1 MPQPAHNPL
10 IPDCLRESMDWR
22 HNRLFRIALLLVV
35 TLVALV
41 GIVPYFVSVDSVRSE
56 LAAQIARSTRRK
68 LDVRGDIHVI
78 VLPRPALLLNDVAL
92 TEPDSDKVFARA
104 GRVKVGLALWP
115 LLTRGEALVREL
127 VFDGAMLAAVRRED
141 GSYNFDDLLAQSGD
155 DRLQFGVEHLR
166 FKSANLRLY
175 DEFLGNNLW
184 LSGLDA
190 RFENLADP
198 KTGHLELSGALI
210 VGKDGK
216 PEDWRGR
223 LSGSAA
229 MRYSAS
235 DRRLLVADLDVKL
248 QQEGASSDALRV
260 ANASLSVT
268 GNLVYGWRPLRLTGG
283 ELKLAGEMQRA
294 DQKWKTDIDL
304 PEIRFK
310 ESHLDLGRL
319 KLQAAMQSPA
329 GGFSVQA
336 QVPALAGARHGV
348 LRADTAQIEVKLTS
362 PEQNL
367 ALNFVSPLELQQGTQ
382 IVLPGYRLEGSYGNR
397 NLPRGVIPF
406 DLLGDGRLDLRG
418 EYAELASQ
426 GTVDRSPVT
435 AGIRVDDFVAPRYRF
450 DVDLA
455 RLDLSPY
462 LPAVAENAKAINPD
476 EPFDL
481 WWLDKLE
488 AQGSIKIGEL
498 VMRRLHVNNLSGRLT
513 VSKRKFVVDP
523 LFATI
528 YEGQLTGRAEVDASR
543 RAPAWRL
550 QQRLSNMNINALL
563 SDVMQTNRFEGRG
576 HLDLDVAA
584 VGRKISDLRKT
595 AGGGVRLVLNRGAIR
610 GIDVE
615 SVLRAANRQLK
626 LLNGE
631 SAPVQPANLDA
642 RTSFSELRASL
653 VLRHGIAS
661 NNDLA
666 VTAGVLKLTGGGTID
681 LDASNLDYVV
691 KASANPKVPELAN
704 LAGLVLPI
712 QFSGALSAP
721 DYKVDYASLREQI
734 VARKKAQEEAKAR
747 SAAKKGASRAK
758 KKTDKKK

>member
-1 MPQPAHNPL
+1 
-10 IPDCLRESMDWR
+10 MDWR

-35 TLVALV
+35 TLIALV
-41 GIVPYFVSVDSVRSE
+41 GVVPYFVSVDLLRSE
-56 LAAQIARSTRRK
+56 LATQIAQSSRRK
-68 LDVRGDIHVI
+68 LTVHGDVHVI
-78 VLPRPALLLNDVAL
+78 VLPRPALLLSDVEL
-92 TEPDSDKVFARA
+92 TEPGRDEVFARA
-104 GRVKVGLALWP
+104 SQVKVGLALWP

-141 GSYNFDDLLAQSGD
+141 GSYNFDDLLAQSGS

-175 DEFLGNNLW
+175 DEFLGNNLR

-190 RFENLADP
+190 RFENLSDP
-198 KTGHLELSGALI
+198 KNGHLELSGALV

-216 PEDWRGR
+216 PDDWRGW
-223 LSGSAA
+223 LTGNAA
-229 MRYSAS
+229 MRYSAT

-248 QQEGASSDALRV
+248 QQEGPSSDALRV
-260 ANASLSVT
+260 TNASLSVT
-268 GNLVYGWRPLRLTGG
+268 GNLIYGWRPLRLTGG
-283 ELKLAGEMQRA
+283 ELKLVGEMQRA
-294 DQKWKTDIDL
+294 EQKWKTEIDL

-310 ESHLDLGRL
+310 ESLLELGRL
-319 KLQAAMQSPA
+319 KLQAAMQSPT
-329 GGFSVQA
+329 GDFSVQA
-336 QVPALAGARHGV
+336 KVPTLAGARQGV

-367 ALNFVSPLELQQGTQ
+367 ALNFVSPLELQQSTQ

-406 DLLGDGRLDLRG
+406 DLQGDGKLDLRG

-426 GTVDRSPVT
+426 GTLDQAPINAS
-435 AGIRVDDFVAPRYRF
+435 IRVDDFVAPRYRF

-462 LPAVAENAKAINPD
+462 LPAVTENAKTINPD

-488 AQGSIKIGEL
+488 AQGSVKIGEL
-498 VMRRLHVNNLSGRLT
+498 VMRRLHVNSLSGRLT

-550 QQRLSNMNINALL
+550 QQRLTNMNINTLL
-563 SDVMQTNRFEGRG
+563 GDVMQTNRFEGRG

-584 VGRKISDLRKT
+584 VGRKVSDLRKT

-631 SAPVQPANLDA
+631 NAPTQKANLDA

-653 VLRHGIAS
+653 VLRHGVAS

-666 VTAGVLKLTGGGTID
+666 VTAGVLKLSGGGTID

-691 KASANPKVPELAN
+691 KASANTRVPELSE

-721 DYKVDYASLREQI
+721 DYKVDYANLREQI
-734 VARKKAQEEAKAR
+734 VARKKAQDDAKAR
-747 SAAKKGASRAK
+747 SAAQKTPSKSKKNSAK
-758 KKTDKKK
+758 KK